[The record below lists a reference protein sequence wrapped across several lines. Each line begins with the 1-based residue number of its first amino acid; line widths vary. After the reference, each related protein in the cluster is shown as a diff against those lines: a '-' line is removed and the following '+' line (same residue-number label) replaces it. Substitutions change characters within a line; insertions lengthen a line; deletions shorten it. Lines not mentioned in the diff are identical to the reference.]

1 MLTGNLAHQLV
12 LAVTTA
18 ITFGIAPHKAPCP
31 LAHRAVVMNHGVDTN
46 LIEARAALGRHGLR
60 ATISLNW

>member
-18 ITFGIAPHKAPCP
+18 ITFGLAPHKAPCP
-31 LAHRAVVMNHGVDTN
+31 LAHRAVVMDHPADGGV
-46 LIEARAALGRHGLR
+46 IEASASIGRRGLR
-60 ATISLNW
+60 ATLTVNW

>member
-18 ITFGIAPHKAPCP
+18 ITFGLAPHKSPCP
-31 LAHRAVVMNHGVDTN
+31 LAHRAVVMDHAADAGV
-46 LIEARAALGRHGLR
+46 IEASASVGRRGLR
-60 ATISLNW
+60 ATVTVNW

>member
-18 ITFGIAPHKAPCP
+18 ITFGIAPHKNPCP
-31 LAHRAVVMNHGVDTN
+31 LAHRAVVMNHEENGSV
-46 LIEARAALGRHGLR
+46 IEARAAVGRHGLR